1 MRLLSIRF
9 LLPCLLGLFV
19 SVASAGPLEEGRQAY
34 EASNYEQ
41 ARKLWEPL
49 AAKNDPDALFNI
61 GLLYMQGKGVKQDAR
76 TAMEWFKQAAQYGSV
91 DAAYNLGMLY
101 ADGRGV
107 YPSPK
112 DAIYWWRQAAEVGH
126 AESQYNLGVMLAY
139 GRGTTRQLSEALT
152 WWEAAARQGNA
163 NAIRAL
169 AMTYEQG
176 MFDIAPDPEQAQQWR
191 QLLGD

>member
-1 MRLLSIRF
+1 MRSLSIRF

-19 SVASAGPLEEGRQAY
+19 SVATAGPLEDGRQAY
-34 EASNYEQ
+34 QAGDYQEALRHWQ
-41 ARKLWEPL
+41 TL
-49 AAKNDPDALFNI
+49 AGQNNPDALFNI
-61 GLLYMQGKGVKQDAR
+61 GLLYMQGKGVKQNDR

-91 DAAYNLGMLY
+91 DAAYNLGVLY
-101 ADGRGV
+101 AEGRGI

-139 GRGTTRQLSEALT
+139 GRGTARQVNEALT
-152 WWEAAARQGNA
+152 WWEAAARQGNP

-169 AMTYEQG
+169 ARTYEQG
-176 MFDIAPDPEQAQQWR
+176 KFDIAPDPEQAQQ
-191 QLLGD
+191 